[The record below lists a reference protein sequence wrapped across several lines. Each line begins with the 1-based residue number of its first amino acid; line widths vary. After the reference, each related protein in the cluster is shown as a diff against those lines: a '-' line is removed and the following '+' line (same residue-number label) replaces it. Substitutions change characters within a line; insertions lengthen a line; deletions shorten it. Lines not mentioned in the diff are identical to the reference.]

1 MVEHMQDD
9 KKPHKVEYTIENTGA
24 EQAIKIVID
33 GKECKPQAV
42 IVLSS
47 FDYDGVQGMSLVAG
61 GESRESMI
69 ALVATALYKSPELAS
84 TVIQAIGRIEETL
97 REQHAQR
104 PAEGN
109 PVRPET
115 TGTFPTAQGPQATA
129 ANRPGFYI

>member
-33 GKECKPQAV
+33 GKECKPKAV

-47 FDYDGVQGMSLVAG
+47 FDYDGAQGMNLVAG
-61 GESRESMI
+61 GDSRRNMV
-69 ALVATALYKSPELAS
+69 ALVATALYESPELAS
-84 TVIQAIGRIEETL
+84 TVIQAIGLIEEEL
-97 REQHAQR
+97 RKQHAQR

-109 PVRPET
+109 PMQPEAMPA
-115 TGTFPTAQGPQATA
+115 FPMPQGSQATA